1 MGITGS
7 RSNRGSPYLNI
18 LMPVIAGILIGV
30 AGYLIKLVMS
40 SISLNA
46 TFLVSILLQPL
57 SYVAGVLGLVGFLIF
72 QKSLYKGKVSV
83 VTPIMSGIGI
93 LLPVALA
100 IIFLGEPSPL
110 IKLVG
115 IVLILMGVA
124 GLRD

>member
-1 MGITGS
+1 
-7 RSNRGSPYLNI
+7 
-18 LMPVIAGILIGV
+18 MPVIAGILIGV